1 MIKDLFKAI
10 FSAPSKSIES
20 EVTSDIPA
28 SLAQF
33 YGNHVPLELPVQY
46 CAADCI
52 RPGDVVL
59 DIGGHVG
66 GVAIALSRLVGRGV
80 CVHI

>member
-1 MIKDLFKAI
+1 MIKDLFKKI
-10 FSAPSKSIES
+10 FSATSESIES
-20 EVTSDIPA
+20 EVKSDTPA

-33 YGNHVPLELPVQY
+33 YGDHVPWELPVQY

-66 GVAIALSRLVGRGV
+66 AVAIALSRLVGGV